1 MPDPHY
7 DYDVLVIGSGFGGS
21 VSALRLTEKGYRVG
35 VLEAGRR
42 WDSSNLPKTNWRLRD
57 SIWAPK
63 LGLTGTQRI
72 SLLGKVTLFSAAGV
86 GGGSLI
92 YGNTLYEPLDGFWQD
107 PSWAHITDWKS
118 ELAPYY
124 DQAKRMLGVAENP
137 RNTPADEILL
147 EVAKELG
154 VDDTYHRTNVG
165 VFFGE
170 PGVEVDDPY
179 FGGAGPR
186 RSGCIHCAGCFVGCR
201 HNAKNSTTT
210 NYLYLAEQG
219 GAEVHPLTTVVDVRP
234 LAGGGYEVA
243 TVRSDR
249 WLRKQPRRFTAEQV
263 VFAAAARG
271 TQALLHQLKAIGSL
285 PELSDRL
292 GELSRTNSEAILS
305 MASRDRHD
313 FAQGVAITSSIH
325 PEANT
330 HIEVC
335 RYGKGQNAL
344 FPLTAPLVDGG
355 RLRFLR
361 FLLVCLTHPMQLLR
375 SFHVHGASERS
386 VILLVMQSLDNSLT
400 SFVKKGPFG
409 WRLRTRQGTGE
420 PNPDWIPLAHDIAR
434 RYAKKINGDA
444 FGMWA
449 DAVNVP
455 STAHYIGGCAIG
467 RTPEEGV
474 IDPYQR
480 LFAYPGLHVIDG
492 SAVSANLGVNP
503 SLTITAQAERA
514 LAMWPNK
521 GEDDPR
527 PPLGAPY
534 QRIAPVRPR
543 RPAVPEA
550 APGALRLPL
559 VAS

>member
-1 MPDPHY
+1 MSGF
-7 DYDVLVIGSGFGGS
+7 DYDVIVIGSGFGGS

-42 WDSSNLPKTNWRLRD
+42 WRSEDFPATNWRVRD
-57 SIWAPK
+57 AIWAPR

-72 SLLGKVTLFSAAGV
+72 SLLGKCALFSGAGV

-92 YGNTLYEPLDGFWQD
+92 YGNTLYEPLDDFWTD
-107 PSWAHITDWKS
+107 PHWAHITDWRA

-124 DQAKRMLGVAENP
+124 DQARRMLGVATNP
-137 RNTPADEILL
+137 RMTPADDVLREIA
-147 EVAKELG
+147 EELG
-154 VDDTYHRTNVG
+154 VADTFHPTEVG

-186 RSGCIHCAGCFVGCR
+186 RAGCRHCSGCFVGCR

-219 GAEVHPLTTVVDVRP
+219 GAQVHPLTTVTDVRP
-234 LAGGGYEVA
+234 RAGGGYEVA

-249 WLRKQPRRFTAEQV
+249 WVRKQPRTFTAEQV
-263 VFAAAARG
+263 VFSAAALG
-271 TQALLHQLKAIGSL
+271 TQKLLHKLRDTGSL
-285 PELSDRL
+285 PNVSARL
-292 GELSRTNSEAILS
+292 GEFSRTNSEAILS
-305 MASRDRHD
+305 ASSRTRRD
-313 FAQGVAITSSIH
+313 FAQGISITSSIH
-325 PEANT
+325 PEART

-335 RYGKGQNAL
+335 HYGEGQNAL

-355 RLRFLR
+355 RMRGLR
-361 FLLVCLTHPMQLLR
+361 FLLVLLLHPLAYLR
-375 SFHVHGASERS
+375 SLSPRRASERS

-400 SFVKKGPFG
+400 SYGKKGLFG
-409 WRLRTRQGTGE
+409 YRLRTRQGTGE
-420 PNPDWIPLAHDIAR
+420 PNPDWIPLAHDATRRFAR
-434 RYAKKINGDA
+434 RIDGDPQ
-444 FGMWA
+444 GMYM
-449 DAVNVP
+449 DVFNMP
-455 STAHYIGGCAIG
+455 STAHYVGGCVMGLSAD
-467 RTPEEGV
+467 EGV

-480 LFAYPGLHVIDG
+480 LYGHPGLHVVDG

-514 LAMWPNK
+514 MAFWPNK
-521 GEDDPR
+521 GEADPR
-527 PPLGAPY
+527 PGLGSGY
-534 QRIAPVRPR
+534 TRITPVAPR

-559 VAS
+559 VAN

>member
-1 MPDPHY
+1 VNGF
-7 DYDVLVIGSGFGGS
+7 DYDVIVIGSGFGGS

-42 WDSSNLPKTNWRLRD
+42 WTSGDFPKTNWRLRD

-92 YGNTLYEPLDGFWQD
+92 YGNTLYEPLDNFWSD
-107 PSWAHITDWKS
+107 PHWSHITDWRA

-124 DQAKRMLGVAENP
+124 DQAKRMLGVETNP
-137 RNTPADEILL
+137 RETPADVVLR
-147 EVAKELG
+147 EVAADLG
-154 VDDTYHRTNVG
+154 VEDTFHHPNVG

-186 RSGCIHCAGCFVGCR
+186 RTGCIHCAGCFVGCP
-201 HNAKNSTTT
+201 HNAKNSTPT
-210 NYLYLAEQG
+210 NYLYLAERA
-219 GAEVHPLTTVVDVRP
+219 GAVVHPLTTVTDVAP
-234 LAGGGYEVA
+234 LPGGGYSIS

-249 WLRKQPRRFTAEQV
+249 WIRKSPRTFTAEQV
-263 VFAAAARG
+263 VFSAAALG
-271 TQALLHQLKAIGSL
+271 TQKLLHKFKDSGSL
-285 PELSDRL
+285 PNISDRL
-292 GELSRTNSEAILS
+292 GELSRTYSEAVLS
-305 MASRDRHD
+305 MSSRSRYD

-355 RLRFLR
+355 SVRFLR
-361 FLLVCLTHPMQLLR
+361 FLLICHLHPMRFIRSLR
-375 SFHVHGASERS
+375 IHRASERT

-400 SFVKKGPFG
+400 SFGKRGLLG
-409 WRLRTRQGTGE
+409 YRLKTKQGEGL
-420 PNPDWIPLAHDIAR
+420 PNPDWIPLAHDVAR
-434 RYAKKINGDA
+434 RYAKKIDGDA
-444 FGMWA
+444 FGMYA
-449 DAVNVP
+449 DAFNIP
-455 STAHYIGGCAIG
+455 STAHYIGGCTMG
-467 RTPEEGV
+467 LTPDEGV

-480 LFAYPGLHVIDG
+480 LYGHPGLHVADG

-514 LAMWPNK
+514 MAFWPNR
-521 GEDDPR
+521 GEADPR
-527 PPLGAPY
+527 PEVGAGY
-534 QRIAPVRPR
+534 QRIAPVP
-543 RPAVPEA
+543 PKNPTVPEA
-550 APGALRLPL
+550 APGALRLP
-559 VAS
+559 VISA

>member
-1 MPDPHY
+1 MPGF
-7 DYDVLVIGSGFGGS
+7 DYDVIVIGSGFGGS

-42 WDSSNLPKTNWRLRD
+42 WDAGNLPKTNWRLRQ

-92 YGNTLYEPLDGFWQD
+92 YGNTLYEPLDDFWRD
-107 PSWAHITDWKS
+107 PHWAHITDWKS

-137 RNTPADEILL
+137 RTTPADEILID
-147 EVAKELG
+147 VAKDLG
-154 VDDTYHRTNVG
+154 VEDTYHRTNVG

-186 RSGCIHCAGCFVGCR
+186 RSGCIHCAGCFVGCP

-210 NYLYLAEQG
+210 NYLYLAEQA
-219 GAEVHPLTTVVDVRP
+219 GAKVHPLTTVEDVRP
-234 LAGGGYEVA
+234 LPGGGYEVA

-249 WLRKQPRRFTAEQV
+249 RLRKQPRRFTAEQV
-263 VFAAAARG
+263 VFSAAALG
-271 TQALLHQLKAIGSL
+271 TQKLLHKLKSSGSL
-285 PELSDRL
+285 PNVSDRL

-305 MASRDRHD
+305 MSSRDRYD

-325 PEANT
+325 PEPNT

-355 RLRFLR
+355 SLRFLR
-361 FLLVCLTHPMQLLR
+361 FLLVCLLHPMQLAR
-375 SFHVHGASERS
+375 SFRIHRASERS

-400 SFVKKGPFG
+400 SYGTKGRFG
-409 WRLRTRQGTGE
+409 FRLKTRQGTGE
-420 PNPDWIPLAHDIAR
+420 PNPDWIPLAHDVAR
-434 RYAKKINGDA
+434 RYAKKIGGDA
-444 FGMWA
+444 FGMYA
-449 DAVNVP
+449 DAFNIP
-455 STAHYIGGCAIG
+455 STAHYIGGCVMG
-467 RTPEEGV
+467 QTPDEGV

-480 LFAYPGLHVIDG
+480 LFGHPGVHVVDG

-514 LAMWPNK
+514 MAFWPNK
-521 GEDDPR
+521 GEADPR
-527 PPLGAPY
+527 PELGTAY
-534 QRIAPVRPR
+534 QRIGPVAPRHPT
-543 RPAVPEA
+543 VPEV

-559 VAS
+559 LAS

>member
-1 MPDPHY
+1 VRGF
-7 DYDVLVIGSGFGGS
+7 DYDVIVIGSGFGGS

-42 WDSSNLPKTNWRLRD
+42 WRSADFPKTNWRLRD

-92 YGNTLYEPLDGFWQD
+92 YGNTLYEPLDNFWTD
-107 PSWAHITDWKS
+107 PHWAHITDWRA

-124 DQAKRMLGVAENP
+124 DQAKRMLGVAANP
-137 RNTPADEILL
+137 RETPADEVLR
-147 EVAKELG
+147 EVAADLG
-154 VDDTYHRTNVG
+154 VADTFHPTNVG

-179 FGGAGPR
+179 FGGVGPR
-186 RSGCIHCAGCFVGCR
+186 RAGCIHCAGCFVGCP
-201 HNAKNSTTT
+201 HNAKNSTPT
-210 NYLYLAEQG
+210 NYLYLAERA
-219 GAEVHPLTTVVDVRP
+219 GAAIHPLTTVTDVRP
-234 LAGGGYEVA
+234 LDGGGYAISTE
-243 TVRSDR
+243 RSDR
-249 WLRKQPRRFTAEQV
+249 WLRKSPRTFTAEQV
-263 VFAAAARG
+263 VFSAAALG
-271 TQALLHQLKAIGSL
+271 TQKLLHKLKDTGSL
-285 PELSDRL
+285 PHISDRL
-292 GELSRTNSEAILS
+292 GELSRTNSEAVLS
-305 MASRDRHD
+305 MSSRSRYD

-355 RLRFLR
+355 NLRFLR
-361 FLLVCLTHPMQLLR
+361 FLLICLIHPLRFLR
-375 SFHVHGASERS
+375 SLRVHRASERT

-400 SFVKKGPFG
+400 SFGKRSPFG
-409 WRLRTRQGTGE
+409 WRLKTKQGEGE
-420 PNPDWIPLAHDIAR
+420 PNPDWIPLAHDVAR
-434 RYAKKINGDA
+434 RYAKKIDGDA
-444 FGMWA
+444 LGMYA
-449 DAVNVP
+449 DAFNIP
-455 STAHYIGGCAIG
+455 STAHYIGGCVMG
-467 RTPEEGV
+467 LDPSEGV

-480 LFAYPGLHVIDG
+480 LYGHAGLHVVDG

-514 LAMWPNK
+514 MAYWPNR
-521 GEDDPR
+521 GEADTR
-527 PPLGAPY
+527 PELGSGY
-534 QRIAPVRPR
+534 QRIAPVQPKN
-543 RPAVPEA
+543 PVVPEA
-550 APGALRLPL
+550 APGALRLP
-559 VAS
+559 VVSG